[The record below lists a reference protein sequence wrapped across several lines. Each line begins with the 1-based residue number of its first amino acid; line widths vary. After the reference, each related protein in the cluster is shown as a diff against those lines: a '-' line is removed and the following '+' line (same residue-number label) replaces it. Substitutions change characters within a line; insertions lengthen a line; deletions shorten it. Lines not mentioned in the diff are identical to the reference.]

1 MNNKA
6 VKIFLSVI
14 LAVVL
19 IFGGVYLVTRS
30 RSRADVEA
38 AAAASAQKQAAA
50 ERGRDEA

>member
-19 IFGGVYLVTRS
+19 IFGVVAVVQSVRNDDTPEAVS
-30 RSRADVEA
+30 A
-38 AAAASAQKQAAA
+38 AATEGA
-50 ERGRDEA
+50 RGRTR